1 MSERLEW
8 SDALMKA
15 LERGRVHITKLE
27 SGQVAVKIVNNGN
40 QVVRW
45 SVGDTLRESLIGLAK
60 DTTKEN

>member
-1 MSERLEW
+1 
-8 SDALMKA
+8 MKA
-15 LERGRVHITKLE
+15 LECGRVHIAKLE

-45 SVGDTLRESLIGLAK
+45 SVGDTLQESLIGLVK